1 MVNLNQSIFAL
12 ILAGFSV
19 NALAKDL
26 GVQGTIYPIVERD
39 IREILLESAAKV
51 DWDKIQKGMVK
62 RAETFGERLTP
73 FTVGVAK
80 QTETLFSDPSI
91 ETTEDIYGPVR
102 RPNGSYAW
110 DVIIPKGTK
119 KNPLESTIWSQNLF
133 LFNPND
139 PEQLELAK
147 EVMDRFGLRVM
158 PVLTRG
164 NPQALGKEF
173 NRPIFYANQALME
186 RFSLKSV
193 PAMIGVGKDQYKN
206 LVAVTYFSKPFD
218 KDLVLESWFGLP
230 KYYKK

>member
-1 MVNLNQSIFAL
+1 MVKLTQSILAL
-12 ILAGFSV
+12 TALSISC
-19 NALAKDL
+19 NAAAVDL
-26 GVQGTIYPIVERD
+26 GVQGTIYPIAERD
-39 IREILLESAAKV
+39 IREMLLESAAKV
-51 DWDKIQKGMVK
+51 DWGQVQSGMVK

-73 FTVGVAK
+73 FTVGVAR

-91 ETTEDIYGPVR
+91 ETTEDIYGPVKR
-102 RPNGSYAW
+102 ANGSYAW

-119 KNPLESTIWSQNLF
+119 KNPLESTTWTQNLF

-173 NRPIFYANQALME
+173 NRPIFYANQALMD
-186 RFSLKSV
+186 RFNIKSV
-193 PAMIGVGKDQYKN
+193 PAMLGVGKDQYKN

-218 KDLVLESWFGLP
+218 KELVLQSWFGLP